1 MTVGLRSRRAGWS
14 RPRRKEERGVPFFG
28 HWYAIVALVFY
39 AVLIVLAVWLV
50 LWAIRIAPRRIRPDN
65 ALSIL
70 NERFAR
76 GEIDQQEYDARKAA
90 LRR

>member
-1 MTVGLRSRRAGWS
+1 M
-14 RPRRKEERGVPFFG
+14 PFFG
-28 HWYAIVALVFY
+28 HWYAIFALVLY

-50 LWAIRIAPRRIRPDN
+50 LWAIRIAPRGIRPDS
-65 ALSIL
+65 ALTIL

-90 LRR
+90 LRRP

>member
-1 MTVGLRSRRAGWS
+1 VA
-14 RPRRKEERGVPFFG
+14 FFG
-28 HWYAIVALVFY
+28 HWYILLVFVVY
-39 AVLIVLAVWLV
+39 AALIVLAVWLV

-76 GEIDQQEYDARKAA
+76 GEIDQQEYEKRKAA
-90 LRR
+90 LQDP

>member
-1 MTVGLRSRRAGWS
+1 VA
-14 RPRRKEERGVPFFG
+14 VFG
-28 HWYAIVALVFY
+28 HWYVLLVFVVY
-39 AVLIVLAVWLV
+39 AALIVLAVWLV

-76 GEIDQQEYDARKAA
+76 GEIDQQEYETRKAA
-90 LRR
+90 LKNP